1 MHLLGEDDLLDAEIL
16 PEKIALI
23 DSHVRELE
31 MQMGSQACW
40 DVWWWKGK
48 A

>member
-16 PEKIALI
+16 PEIALI

-40 DVWWWKGK
+40 DV
-48 A
+48 